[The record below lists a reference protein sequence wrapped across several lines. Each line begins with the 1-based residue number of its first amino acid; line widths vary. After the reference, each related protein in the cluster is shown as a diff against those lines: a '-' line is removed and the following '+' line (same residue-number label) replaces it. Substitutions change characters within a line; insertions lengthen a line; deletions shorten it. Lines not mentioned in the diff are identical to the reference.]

1 MKRAVF
7 AAIYCV
13 CPIYKDYD
21 DPSMSDEE
29 KNKNHPLILMMNRWD
44 NKLGFPGGFVNEG
57 ENFSDALIREVIEE
71 TFIGLHDID
80 EENIFYYHKFNNT
93 QIYVY
98 PIYMGLLGV
107 DRIKKITA
115 SSVNATHFLSEGT
128 ICWKSLRRN
137 QRSALLEANNLMP
150 GVKQDLKN
158 IISMWC
164 HDRAN

>member
-13 CPIYKDYD
+13 CPIYKDYN

-57 ENFSDALIREVIEE
+57 ENFVDALIREVIEE
-71 TFIGLHDID
+71 THCLLHINEERILHYHNFNDI
-80 EENIFYYHKFNNT
+80 E
-93 QIYVY
+93 IYVY
-98 PIYMGLLGV
+98 PVNIGLLSIE
-107 DRIKKITA
+107 DIKKITA
-115 SSVNATHFLSEGT
+115 NSVSATHFLSEGT

-150 GVKQDLKN
+150 GVKQDLEN

-164 HDRAN
+164 HDRTN